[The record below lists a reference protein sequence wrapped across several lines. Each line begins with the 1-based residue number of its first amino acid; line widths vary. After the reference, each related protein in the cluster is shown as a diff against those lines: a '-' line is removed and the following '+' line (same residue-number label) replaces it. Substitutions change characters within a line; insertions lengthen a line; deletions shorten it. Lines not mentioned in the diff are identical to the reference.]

1 MALRY
6 IHKEKH
12 IVHRDLTPNN
22 IMLGENDKVTISTLD
37 LLYVI
42 TAFLFPLS
50 AFYLLACLSACVLF
64 LLLPPSFPPSFP
76 PFLLSSFPPSLLSS
90 LLPSPS
96 LSGIKL
102 ITKLKRVHFHTI
114 HLKSQLTLQLTS
126 DLPSKETQMQANS
139 LQLWGLSYIAGTLY
153 FCLLN
158 WQSRISGKGRR
169 RRIAFG

>member
-1 MALRY
+1 
-6 IHKEKH
+6 
-12 IVHRDLTPNN
+12 
-22 IMLGENDKVTISTLD
+22 MLLQHSCSL
-37 LLYVI
+37 
-42 TAFLFPLS
+42 
-50 AFYLLACLSACVLF
+50 YLLSICLPVYQPVYCFSF
-64 LLLPPSFPPSFP
+64 SLLPSLPPFLSLSPSFP
-76 PFLLSSFPPSLLSS
+76 PFLLPSFPPFFPPSL
-90 LLPSPS
+90 PP